1 MVLTF
6 AFLLLNYKIMAII
19 TKKIKLNTKG
29 DTDII
34 NITAETSSAVLNSGL
49 KNGSVTVFVPG
60 STGGV
65 TTLEY
70 EPGLVSDLKVFF
82 EKIAPKAGIY
92 QHNIKMQDGNGH
104 SHVRAAFLGPS
115 ITVPFTDNKILL
127 GKWQQ
132 IVFID
137 FDNRPRDRELIIQI
151 TGE

>member
-1 MVLTF
+1 MV
-6 AFLLLNYKIMAII
+6 I
-19 TKKIKLNTKG
+19 TKKIKLSTRG

-49 KNGSVTVFVPG
+49 KNGSVNIFVPG
-60 STGGV
+60 STGGI

-70 EPGLVSDLKVFF
+70 EPGLVSDLKTFF
-82 EKIAPKAGIY
+82 EKVAPKAGAY

-104 SHVRAAFLGPS
+104 SHVRASLLGPG
-115 ITVPFTDNKILL
+115 ITVPFVDNKILL

-151 TGE
+151 IGE